1 MKPPRQPED
10 PILSPQE
17 MAADGGMSEATWYR
31 NYRYHPD
38 LKIIWI
44 SPRRIGARFSNWRRV
59 LEAQTEGEAA

>member
-1 MKPPRQPED
+1 
-10 PILSPQE
+10 
-17 MAADGGMSEATWYR
+17 MAADGRMSEATWYR